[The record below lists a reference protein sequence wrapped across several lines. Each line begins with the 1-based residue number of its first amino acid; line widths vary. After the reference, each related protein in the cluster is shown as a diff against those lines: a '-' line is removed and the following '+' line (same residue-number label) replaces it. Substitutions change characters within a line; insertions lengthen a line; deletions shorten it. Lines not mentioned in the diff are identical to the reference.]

1 MQRRNFLKGSA
12 AAGAGLMLPL
22 GTASHTAGA
31 SMTGDAAVPPWLA
44 GNWAPTQVE
53 STAFKLK
60 VEGSIPP
67 ELNGRYLRVGP
78 NPASGTSA
86 HAFLG
91 DGMVHGVKLFGGE
104 VSWYR
109 NRFVKTPHFAEPEAN
124 YLKNSGPLEYSLANT
139 HVVGHAGR
147 VFALEELH
155 LPYELDEE
163 LDTVGT
169 YDFEGKLA
177 GSMTAHPKICP
188 ETGEMLFFGYALK
201 PPFLTYHRVS
211 RDGALVQSEPITTKA
226 ATMMHDFNITRNHVI
241 FMDLPA
247 LWGGGMNGGLPV
259 NWSDEYG
266 ARLGVMPRNG
276 SDKDIRWFEIEPC
289 YVFHPMNAYE
299 TGDEII
305 IDVCR
310 ADHKFKAGAPKA
322 PSLLH
327 RWAINLRTGK
337 VTETPLDDQSVG
349 FPRVAD
355 ARVGLP
361 YRYGYTL
368 EADDNVAL
376 VASRYLKFDLQTGR
390 SQAIDLNGRLGG
402 EPVFAPADS
411 AGAEDDGYLLAFVQN
426 PANDIS
432 EFVILDASQP
442 NGDFIARVELP
453 VRVPFGFHGS
463 WISD

>member
-1 MQRRNFLKGSA
+1 MRRRTLLKRGALSTAALALPFTQAQAVVGSPTQP
-12 AAGAGLMLPL
+12 GE
-22 GTASHTAGA
+22 T
-31 SMTGDAAVPPWLA
+31 PPWLA
-44 GNWAPTQVE
+44 GNWAPTNVE
-53 STAFKLK
+53 STEVSLK

-78 NPASGTSA
+78 NPVSGQSP

-91 DGMVHGVKLFGGE
+91 DGMVHGVKLADGKAD
-104 VSWYR
+104 WYR
-109 NRFVKTPHFAEPEAN
+109 NRWVRTPHYEDPEAN
-124 YLKNSGPLEYSLANT
+124 YFKHFGSLDYSLANT

-163 LDTVGT
+163 LNTVGT
-169 YDFEGKLA
+169 HDFAGKLT
-177 GSMTAHPKICP
+177 GGMTAHPKICP
-188 ETGEMLFFGYALK
+188 KTGEMLFFGYALK

-211 RDGALVQSEPITTKA
+211 ADGALVQSEPIKVKA
-226 ATMMHDFNITRNHVI
+226 ATMMHDFNITENYVI
-241 FMDLPA
+241 FMDLRV
-247 LWGGGMNGGLPV
+247 LWGGPMNGGLPV

-276 SDKDIRWFEIEPC
+276 TDADVKWFDIDPC

-299 TGDEII
+299 SGDEII

-310 ADHKFKAGAPKA
+310 SEHKFKVGAPKA
-322 PSLLH
+322 SSKLH

-337 VTETPLDDQSVG
+337 VSETPLNDQPVG

-355 ARVGLP
+355 DRMGQP

-368 EADDNVAL
+368 EADDNVAI
-376 VASRYLKFDLQTGR
+376 VGKRYLKFDMQSAT
-390 SQAIDLNGRLGG
+390 SEAIELDGRLGG
-402 EPVFAPADS
+402 EPVFVPA
-411 AGAEDDGYLLAFVQN
+411 AGATAEDDGYLLAFVQN
-426 PANDIS
+426 PANETS
-432 EFVILDASQP
+432 EFVVLNASEP
-442 NGDFIARVELP
+442 DKGSIARIELP

-463 WISD
+463 WVAS